1 MEGGG
6 PLRVLVLGAGGRLG
20 GMLRRHW
27 GTGAGAGLVG
37 VDLVGADLAPLWQMR
52 GAVEGPGVVRFDP
65 LGRWP
70 ALGRVDMVICLAGVI
85 AGDAAAL
92 RVNTDL
98 ALAAVRQGARC
109 GAARVFLA
117 STAAVYG
124 RGGAGLAEDDPV
136 VPVSRYGQAKRAM
149 ELAALAAGDEA
160 GVPVTVL
167 RIGNVA
173 GADALLGGLA
183 QGWVGQGRVG
193 RGPVVLDRFADGQ
206 GPRRSYIGPGGFA
219 AAMAGLARAA
229 GAGCEVP
236 ACLNLALPGA
246 VAMAD
251 LLQAA
256 GVAFDWRAA
265 PAGALPLVELDVG
278 RLLRLVPLE
287 RARAGAIVA
296 EWRGAAAV

>member
-1 MEGGG
+1 MEGSG

-37 VDLVGADLAPLWQMR
+37 ADLVPLWQMR
-52 GAVEGPGVVRFDP
+52 GAVEGPGVVQFDP

-70 ALGRVDMVICLAGVI
+70 ALGRVDVVICLAGVI

-136 VPVSRYGQAKRAM
+136 IPVSRYGQAKRAM
-149 ELAALAAGDEA
+149 ELAGLAAGDEA

-173 GADALLGGLA
+173 GADALLGGL
-183 QGWVGQGRVG
+183 GQGRVG

-206 GPRRSYIGPGGFA
+206 GPRRSYVGPGGFA

-287 RARAGAIVA
+287 RARAGALVA

>member
-1 MEGGG
+1 M
-6 PLRVLVLGAGGRLG
+6 LVLGAGGRLG

-37 VDLVGADLAPLWQMR
+37 ADLAPLWQMR
-52 GAVEGPGVVRFDP
+52 GAVEGPEVVRFDP

-70 ALGRVDMVICLAGVI
+70 ALGRVDVVICLAGVI

-124 RGGAGLAEDDPV
+124 RGGTGLAEDDPV

-149 ELAALAAGDEA
+149 ELAGLAAGDEA

-173 GADALLGGLA
+173 GADALLGGL
-183 QGWVGQGRVG
+183 GQGRVG

>member
-6 PLRVLVLGAGGRLG
+6 LLRVLVLGAGGRLG

-27 GTGAGAGLVG
+27 GPQIAPVWQVRAGS
-37 VDLVGADLAPLWQMR
+37 
-52 GAVEGPGVVRFDP
+52 EGPGVVRFDP
-65 LGRWP
+65 MGRWP
-70 ALGRVDMVICLAGVI
+70 ALGRVDVVICLAGVI

-109 GAARVFLA
+109 GAARVFVA
-117 STAAVYG
+117 SSAAVYG
-124 RGGAGLAEDDPV
+124 RGGAGLAEDGPV
-136 VPVSRYGQAKRAM
+136 VPVSSYGQAKRAM

-173 GADALLGGLA
+173 GADALLGALDG
-183 QGWVGQGRVG
+183 
-193 RGPVVLDRFADGQ
+193 GPVVLDRFADGQ

-229 GAGCEVP
+229 GAGCSVP
-236 ACLNLALPGA
+236 VCLNLALPGA

-278 RLLRLVPLE
+278 RLLQLVPLE

-296 EWRGAAAV
+296 EWRGAAGV

>member
-37 VDLVGADLAPLWQMR
+37 ADLAPLWQMR
-52 GAVEGPGVVRFDP
+52 GAVEGPEVVRFDP

-70 ALGRVDMVICLAGVI
+70 ALGRVDVVICLAGVI

-109 GAARVFLA
+109 GAGRVFLA

-183 QGWVGQGRVG
+183 QGRVG